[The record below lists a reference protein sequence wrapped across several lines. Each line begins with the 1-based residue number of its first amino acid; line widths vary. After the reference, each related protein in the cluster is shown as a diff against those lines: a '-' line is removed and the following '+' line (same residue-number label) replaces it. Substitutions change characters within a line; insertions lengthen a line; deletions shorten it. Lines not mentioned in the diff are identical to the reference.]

1 MELDSDGY
9 EFYGFSDP
17 ELRGMLIERIE
28 FALATA
34 KWSRVDLAKKSGL
47 PKSSVYAKLNRE
59 LTSELTFSDLCA
71 IAKALDVSL
80 LQLLPTTE
88 MERKA
93 AGRPVAKGS
102 TLKKLDDLLSRPEEE
117 FELVYQLDLVIRNYM
132 ARQTNSD
139 DE

>member
-28 FALATA
+28 FALAAA

-71 IAKALDVSL
+71 I
-80 LQLLPTTE
+80 
-88 MERKA
+88 
-93 AGRPVAKGS
+93 AKGS